1 MATTLKEKLSR
12 LPKERRQK
20 VKQRSAEL
28 VAEEMSRQQLR
39 EALKLTQE
47 QMAEILQIDQ
57 ANVSRLEKRT
67 DLMLSTL
74 RKYITAMGG
83 ELRLVI
89 EFPDRPPITLVG
101 ISDIIDSEEAEGSV
115 PSDRSNC

>member
-1 MATTLKEKLSR
+1 MTKTLKQKLSE
-12 LPKERRQK
+12 LPPERRRQIE
-20 VKQRSAEL
+20 QRSAEL
-28 VAEEMSRQQLR
+28 LAEEMTRQQLR

-47 QMAEILQIDQ
+47 QMAQILQINQ

-74 RKYITAMGG
+74 RSYIAAMGG
-83 ELRLVI
+83 DLRLVV

-101 ISDIIDSEEAEGSV
+101 ISDLEELEV
-115 PSDRSNC
+115 EQ